1 MKSLVL
7 FIKPKDD
14 SLSNSITRVFEKC
27 VFGYPCFIVQ
37 AEDPCVVAEKRLN
50 ELIKEV
56 SQSAKAEKVRAEMEK
71 VQTCTSN
78 LPKAMNNSVQ
88 EAEKPAYERRELL
101 NPLLLFLKI
110 GIIFLSLHLILH
122 RGQEE

>member
-1 MKSLVL
+1 
-7 FIKPKDD
+7 
-14 SLSNSITRVFEKC
+14 
-27 VFGYPCFIVQ
+27 
-37 AEDPCVVAEKRLN
+37 
-50 ELIKEV
+50 
-56 SQSAKAEKVRAEMEK
+56 
-71 VQTCTSN
+71 
-78 LPKAMNNSVQ
+78 MNNSVQ